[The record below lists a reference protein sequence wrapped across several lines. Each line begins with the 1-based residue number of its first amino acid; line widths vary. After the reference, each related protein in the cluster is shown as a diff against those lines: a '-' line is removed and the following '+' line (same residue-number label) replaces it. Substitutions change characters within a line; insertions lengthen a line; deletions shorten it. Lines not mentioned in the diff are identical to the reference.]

1 MDYKDTLLMP
11 KTNFPMRG
19 VLPNKEPK
27 IQEEWDANDIY
38 QKALDKNK
46 DNEHYILHDGPPYAN
61 GNLHMGHAL
70 NKILKDFIT
79 RYKTMQGFYTPY
91 VPGWDTHGLPI
102 EQALT
107 KKGVKRKELSIAEFR
122 RKCEAFALE
131 QIENQKKDFKRLGVK
146 GDFADPYITLK
157 PEYEAAQIRL
167 FGEMADKGLIY
178 KGKKPVYWSPS
189 SESSLAE
196 AEIEY
201 QDKRSPSIYV
211 AFDVKDSKG
220 IVDEDAKF
228 VIWTTTPWTLP
239 SNVAITV
246 HPDLIYGQYNVN
258 GDKYIIGKDLVANV
272 AEALGWNE
280 DAIELEKEFKG
291 SDLEYIETQHPFV
304 DRVSLVINGL
314 HVTTDAG
321 TGCVHTAPGHGED
334 DFVVG
339 QKYNLPVISP
349 VDDKGVFTEEAG
361 QFEGMFYDKA
371 NKEITDLLKE
381 NGSLLKL
388 EFITHSYPHDWRT
401 KKPVIFRAT
410 PQWFASIDKVRQ
422 DILDAIEDTHF
433 KVDWGRT
440 RIYNMVRDRGEWV
453 ISRQRVWGVPLPVFY
468 AENGDIIMT
477 KETVNHVA
485 DLFQEHG
492 SNVWFERE
500 AAELLPE
507 GFTHPSSPNGVFTK
521 ETDIMDVW
529 FDSGSSHRGVLEER
543 PELSYP
549 ADLYLEGSD
558 QYRGWF
564 NSSITTSVAT
574 RGISP
579 YKMLL
584 SHGFVMDG
592 EGKKM
597 SKSLGNVIVP
607 DQIVKQKGADIARLW
622 VSSVDYLSDVR
633 ISDEILK
640 QTSDVYR
647 KIRNT
652 LRFMLGNLNDY
663 NPSTD
668 AIAESELLEVDKYLL
683 NRLREF
689 TANTLDNY
697 DNYDYLDIYQE
708 LQNFINVEL
717 SNFYLDYG
725 KDILYIEEQNAHKR
739 RSMQT
744 VLYQIVVDMTKLL
757 APILAHTSEEVWS
770 HIPHVEEESVHLTR
784 MPERVA
790 VDAEFME
797 KWNTFMKLRDD
808 VNRALEVARNEKV
821 IGKSLEAKVV
831 IGSNDNFDATTFLQQ
846 FSDLQQLFITS
857 QAEVVDKVENGESYQ
872 YGDIHIEHAHGEKCE
887 RCWNYSE
894 SLGSVGELD
903 NLCPRCQAV
912 VKTLV

>member
-19 VLPNKEPK
+19 GLPNKEPK

-280 DAIELEKEFKG
+280 AAIELEKEFKG

-321 TGCVHTAPGHGED
+321 TGGVHTAPGHGED

-500 AAELLPE
+500 ATELLPE

-564 NSSITTSVAT
+564 NTSITTSVAT

-579 YKMLL
+579 Y
-584 SHGFVMDG
+584 
-592 EGKKM
+592 
-597 SKSLGNVIVP
+597 
-607 DQIVKQKGADIARLW
+607 
-622 VSSVDYLSDVR
+622 
-633 ISDEILK
+633 
-640 QTSDVYR
+640 
-647 KIRNT
+647 
-652 LRFMLGNLNDY
+652 
-663 NPSTD
+663 
-668 AIAESELLEVDKYLL
+668 
-683 NRLREF
+683 
-689 TANTLDNY
+689 
-697 DNYDYLDIYQE
+697 
-708 LQNFINVEL
+708 
-717 SNFYLDYG
+717 
-725 KDILYIEEQNAHKR
+725 
-739 RSMQT
+739 
-744 VLYQIVVDMTKLL
+744 
-757 APILAHTSEEVWS
+757 
-770 HIPHVEEESVHLTR
+770 
-784 MPERVA
+784 
-790 VDAEFME
+790 
-797 KWNTFMKLRDD
+797 
-808 VNRALEVARNEKV
+808 
-821 IGKSLEAKVV
+821 
-831 IGSNDNFDATTFLQQ
+831 
-846 FSDLQQLFITS
+846 
-857 QAEVVDKVENGESYQ
+857 NG
-872 YGDIHIEHAHGEKCE
+872 
-887 RCWNYSE
+887 W
-894 SLGSVGELD
+894 
-903 NLCPRCQAV
+903 
-912 VKTLV
+912 